1 MDTVRH
7 ELWHMNQAE
16 EYRAKFGEITD
27 ENHLDYIAYT
37 CGVAKKY
44 IDKMGI
50 NEYNVGEISDYAKK
64 MYKYSRYDEVEAE
77 YIASTSRKGRK

>member
-1 MDTVRH
+1 MKLKVQIY
-7 ELWHMNQAE
+7 LP
-16 EYRAKFGEITD
+16 
-27 ENHLDYIAYT
+27 IA
-37 CGVAKKY
+37 
-44 IDKMGI
+44 